1 MSCRHCHRCIQF
13 LATRKVTWSQAAA
26 EIDVIFVVQTK
37 EQSPKM
43 FFADGNFLFSRH
55 TIYVIFISKILLLVA
70 IFFSSRSTLPKNVRW
85 EIWTLNLLGAKC
97 QSKMQHCVTIL
108 QSGAQTNN
116 RFQCNF
122 SELSDAQST
131 LWKRI
136 LEANVPRF
144 PFIFFNLSGF
154 NILRITSW
162 KTKRSSVDSYG
173 IKHCVKLMHYHT
185 HAMRTYFYR

>member
-1 MSCRHCHRCIQF
+1 MSFSLCRQKNNLPKCFSLMATFYFRGTQF
-13 LATRKVTWSQAAA
+13 
-26 EIDVIFVVQTK
+26 
-37 EQSPKM
+37 M
-43 FFADGNFLFSRH
+43 LFSYR
-55 TIYVIFISKILLLVA
+55 TFCCWWQF
-70 IFFSSRSTLPKNVRW
+70 FFSSRSTLPKNVRW
-85 EIWTLNLLGAKC
+85 EIWTLNLLGAKY

-116 RFQCNF
+116 RFHCNF
-122 SELSDAQST
+122 SELSDSQST

-173 IKHCVKLMHYHT
+173 IKQHCVKLMQYHT